1 MSNLSDRVSYLQ
13 GLAEGLKLDTEKNE
27 GKLIE
32 KILELLTDI
41 TAEMES
47 LREDHDDLSSYVEA
61 VDNDLSDLE
70 DVVLGDDDEES
81 EDDFFSTDDDF
92 FPDEDDETAEE
103 DSLSFQDDT
112 DEDEALDAED
122 EPLDGEEDEDEED
135 EDDDIL
141 SSFFSFSNE
150 LKTMTVFEKM
160 RFDGRTV
167 EPISLEA
174 LEGLAEA
181 QKERR
186 RRERLN
192 SMAQNG

>member
-70 DVVLGDDDEES
+70 DVVLGDDDEDEDYDDED
-81 EDDFFSTDDDF
+81 EDDEEDDDGLVEYTCPHCGEEMTF
-92 FPDEDDETAEE
+92 EVDSFDFDEDYLCPNCHQPLFPETPDEDDEE
-103 DSLSFQDDT
+103 
-112 DEDEALDAED
+112 
-122 EPLDGEEDEDEED
+122 
-135 EDDDIL
+135 
-141 SSFFSFSNE
+141 
-150 LKTMTVFEKM
+150 
-160 RFDGRTV
+160 
-167 EPISLEA
+167 
-174 LEGLAEA
+174 
-181 QKERR
+181 
-186 RRERLN
+186 
-192 SMAQNG
+192 